1 MCGRGLSSWEHGI
14 WYVKWLMDVSK
25 LMLALPILCAKFA
38 LVASYI
44 INVNQTVLTASEN
57 VVIIVSVSYS
67 AYQFGVL
74 VIFQIAVTCRVQT
87 LTLAKCFGRY
97 NSQY

>member
-1 MCGRGLSSWEHGI
+1 MCGRGLSSLEHGI

-44 INVNQTVLTASEN
+44 INVNQTVLKASEN
-57 VVIIVSVSYS
+57 VVIMVSVSYY
-67 AYQFGVL
+67 AYRFGVL
-74 VIFQIAVTCRVQT
+74 VI
-87 LTLAKCFGRY
+87 LK
-97 NSQY
+97 